1 MSGTFK
7 RLAWVLGGLVIA
19 MAIASI
25 QSGTDAAN
33 LTKAGAY
40 FIALVGLSF
49 LTGWSGQ
56 ISIGNSGFML
66 VGGYAAAFWTLHHPG
81 EPVVISLLV
90 AIVASAFVGLVLGMP
105 ATRLRGPYLAGMT
118 LAFAVALPYVPQSF
132 AVSTL
137 GGSQGLTITPLSAPQ
152 WFSHLFDT
160 STTLPVV
167 INSRFTAMVSV
178 LIAALVLW
186 LMSNLFASKL
196 GRAMRLV
203 RDNDVAAELVGL
215 HLGRTRAQAFVVSA
229 ALSGLAGALLV
240 MVSGTASPST
250 YEFGFTFS
258 IALLT
263 LMVLGG
269 IGSLG
274 GAIIAALLGV
284 YSMQITTWITNHT
297 GLGPTSWVSNKLPN
311 LAPNMEN
318 ILFGVLLIV
327 TMIFAPRGIVGLV
340 SGLRQKLISVT
351 RR

>member
-1 MSGTFK
+1 MSPALK
-7 RLAWVLGGLVIA
+7 RALWIVSGWILAI
-19 MAIASI
+19 AIASI
-25 QSGTDAAN
+25 QSGTDAGN

-40 FIALVGLSF
+40 CIAIAGLSF

-66 VGGYAAAFWTLHHPG
+66 VGGYSAAYWTLHHPG
-81 EPVVISLLV
+81 EPVVVAVLV
-90 AIVASAFVGLVLGMP
+90 AIVVSALAGLILGVP

-132 AVSTL
+132 AVTTF
-137 GGSQGLTITPLSAPQ
+137 GGSQGLTIVPLSAPH
-152 WFSHLFDT
+152 WFVNLFDAA
-160 STTLPVV
+160 TLPVV
-167 INSRFTAMVSV
+167 TNSRFTAIVTV
-178 LIAALVLW
+178 TVAAFVMW
-186 LMSNLFASKL
+186 LMSNLFASKF

-215 HLGRTRAQAFVVSA
+215 HLGRTRSQAFVVSA

-240 MVSGTASPST
+240 FVSGTATPNT

-274 GAIIAALLGV
+274 GAIIAAVLGV
-284 YSMQITTWITNHT
+284 YSLQLTTWVTNHC
-297 GLGPTSWVSNKLPN
+297 GLGPTSWVASKLPN
-311 LAPNMEN
+311 LAPNMQN
-318 ILFGVLLIV
+318 IFFGVLLII
-327 TMIFAPRGIVGLV
+327 TMIFAPRGIMGVIGAARIR
-340 SGLRQKLISVT
+340 LRSVT

>member
-7 RLAWVLGGLVIA
+7 RLAWVLAGLTIA
-19 MAIASI
+19 IAIASV
-25 QSGTDAAN
+25 QSGTDAGN

-81 EPVVISLLV
+81 EPVAIAMLV
-90 AIVASAFVGLVLGMP
+90 AVVLSAVVGLIIGVP

-137 GGSQGLTITPLSAPQ
+137 GGSQGLTITPLRAPQ
-152 WFSHLFDT
+152 WFINLFDT
-160 STTLPVV
+160 NNTLPVV

-178 LIAALVLW
+178 VIAAFVLW
-186 LMSNLFASKL
+186 LMSNLFASKV

-215 HLGRTRAQAFVVSA
+215 HLGRTRAQAFVLTA

-240 MVSGTASPST
+240 MVSGTASPNT

-263 LMVLGG
+263 LVVLGG

-284 YSMQITTWITNHT
+284 YSMQITTWITSHT
-297 GLGPTSWVSNKLPN
+297 GLGPTSWVSSKLPN
-311 LAPNMEN
+311 LAPNMDN
-318 ILFGVLLIV
+318 ILFGILLIV
-327 TMIFAPRGIVGLV
+327 TMIFAPRGIMGVTRN
-340 SGLRQKLISVT
+340 LRQRLISVT